1 MELLKGVKEANFSF
15 NPKAITLAVLV
26 GLGSFALATFLERV
40 FTVGF
45 SLDFSY
51 WMRFIPL
58 VLSFLFTVS
67 FLTVLSVTASRLW
80 RAIGYALG
88 ILGFGLP
95 FFVAPQVVS
104 IPFYFAFLLPFVYLI
119 ALLMFNYEARRMT
132 KVYAVFA
139 AWMFSRV
146 YNRFFLFFAIAVGV
160 LVYFSSQVVP
170 ESKFEVPEGVLDP
183 ALDIIIE
190 RVVGQV
196 GAELGTEQFSQEQFL
211 EELKTSGL
219 LEVLEQ
225 QFGVTIDESD
235 VTSAKDLTEGLRE
248 PLAQQLTADLEG
260 FAEDFLGPYLPFLPL
275 FAAIGVA
282 LSILFLTPVFSILS
296 IGLFAVFYRTLVWTK
311 FARFEEETRQV
322 PALKID

>member
-1 MELLKGVKEANFSF
+1 MELLKGVKESNLSF
-15 NPKAITLAVLV
+15 NPKALTLAVLV
-26 GLGSFALATFLERV
+26 GLGSLALGSFLERV
-40 FTVGF
+40 FTAGF

-67 FLTVLSVTASRLW
+67 FLTVLSVTASRIW
-80 RAIGYALG
+80 RAGGYALG
-88 ILGFGLP
+88 VLGFGLP
-95 FFVAPQVVS
+95 FFIAPQAVS
-104 IPFYFAFLLPFVYLI
+104 IPLHFTFLLPFVYLVG
-119 ALLMFNYEARRMT
+119 LLVFNFEARRMT
-132 KVYAVFA
+132 KVYSVFA

-160 LVYFSSQVVP
+160 LVYFSSQVAP
-170 ESKFEVPEGVLDP
+170 DSRFEVPEGVLDP

-190 RVVGQV
+190 RVIGQV
-196 GAELGTEQFSQEQFL
+196 GSDLGTEQFGQEQFL

-225 QFGVTIDESD
+225 QFGIIIDAED
-235 VTSAKDLTEGLRE
+235 ITSAQDLTEGLKE

-260 FAEDFLGPYLPFLPL
+260 FVEDFLGPYLPFLPL
-275 FAAIGVA
+275 FAAVGAA
-282 LSILFLTPVFSILS
+282 LSMLFLSPVFSILS
-296 IGLFAVFYRTLVWTK
+296 VGFFGVFYRSLVLVK

-322 PALKID
+322 PVLKVD